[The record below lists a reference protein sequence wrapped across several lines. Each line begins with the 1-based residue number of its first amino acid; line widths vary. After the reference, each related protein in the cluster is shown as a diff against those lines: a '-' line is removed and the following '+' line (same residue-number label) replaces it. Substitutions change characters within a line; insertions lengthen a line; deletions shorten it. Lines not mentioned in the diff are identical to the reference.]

1 MVSTSSGTVSRL
13 EAYFYRALLTSMVI
27 LLLSAKATCP
37 AIFQTT
43 VCPGLVQCAITPGT
57 VCTAHNEVAFGSSIM
72 KSGRKDKDALP
83 S

>member
-13 EAYFYRALLTSMVI
+13 KAYFCRALLTRIVI

-37 AIFQTT
+37 AMFQTT
-43 VCPGLVQCAITPGT
+43 VCPGLVQWAITPGT

-72 KSGRKDKDALP
+72 KSGRKGKDALP